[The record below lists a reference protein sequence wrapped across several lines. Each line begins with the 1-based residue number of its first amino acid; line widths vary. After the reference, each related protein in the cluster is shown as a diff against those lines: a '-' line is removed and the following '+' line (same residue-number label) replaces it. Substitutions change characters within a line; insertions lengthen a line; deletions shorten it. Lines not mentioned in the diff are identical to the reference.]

1 MEVINN
7 QISRNFKR
15 ISLKKSIN
23 KAFANSAKGKNIKYE
38 RVILII

>member
-23 KAFANSAKGKNIKYE
+23 KTYANSAKGKKIKYE
-38 RVILII
+38 KVIIII

>member
-7 QISRNFKR
+7 QASRNFKR

-23 KAFANSAKGKNIKYE
+23 KAFANSVKGKNRKYE

>member
-7 QISRNFKR
+7 QVSRNFKR

-23 KAFANSAKGKNIKYE
+23 KAYANSAKGKKIIYE
-38 RVILII
+38 KVIIMI